1 MKEVGQKKLPKIIL
15 YLFLI
20 CSALVSLFPFYWM
33 FVIGSNSTTSV
44 NQFPPAMIPGTQF
57 LENARNV
64 FERIDFFGALFNS
77 FIISSTVTL
86 SVLFFCSL
94 AGFAFAKLQFE
105 GKNMLFVFLLATM
118 MIPPQ
123 LGLIPSFMIISELG
137 WIDTLQ
143 AVIVPAMV
151 SAFGVFWM
159 RQYIAS
165 AIPDEL
171 LEAAR
176 MDGCSTFRTYWN
188 IVLPTVKPGL
198 ATLGIVTFMNTWN
211 DFLWPLV
218 VLKDRSVHT
227 IQIALRTLN
236 DVFYTDYS
244 MILAGTFMATLPI
257 LIVFILFSRYFIA
270 GLTEGAV
277 KTN

>member
-1 MKEVGQKKLPKIIL
+1 MKEVGQRKLPKILL
-15 YLFLI
+15 YVFLVM
-20 CSALVSLFPFYWM
+20 SSLLSLFPFYWM
-33 FVIGSNSTTSV
+33 FVIGSNTTNSV
-44 NQFPPAMIPGTQF
+44 NQFPPAMLPGTHF
-57 LENARNV
+57 FENAMNV
-64 FERIDFFGALFNS
+64 FDRIDFFGAMFNS
-77 FIISSTVTL
+77 FFISSAVTM

-123 LGLIPSFMIISELG
+123 LGLIPSFMIISWLG

-159 RQYIAS
+159 RQYIS
-165 AIPDEL
+165 SSIPDEL

-257 LIVFILFSRYFIA
+257 LIVFIIFSRYFIA

-277 KTN
+277 KN

>member
-1 MKEVGQKKLPKIIL
+1 MKEVGQKKLPKIFL

-20 CSALVSLFPFYWM
+20 VSSLVSLFPFYWM

-57 LENARNV
+57 VENARNV
-64 FERIDFFGALFNS
+64 FERIDFFGSMFNS
-77 FIISSTVTL
+77 FIISGTVTL

-94 AGFAFAKLQFE
+94 AGFAFAKLNFE

-123 LGLIPSFMIISELG
+123 LGLIPSFMIISQLG

-159 RQYIAS
+159 RQYISS

-218 VLKDRSVHT
+218 VLKDQSVHT

-244 MILAGTFMATLPI
+244 MILAGTFMATVPI
-257 LIVFILFSRYFIA
+257 LIVFLLFSRYFIA

-277 KTN
+277 KN

>member
-277 KTN
+277 KN

>member
-1 MKEVGQKKLPKIIL
+1 MKEVGQKKLSKIFL

-20 CSALVSLFPFYWM
+20 VSSLVSLFPFYWM

-57 LENARNV
+57 FENARNV
-64 FERIDFFGALFNS
+64 FERIDFFGSMLNS
-77 FIISSTVTL
+77 FIISGTVTL

-94 AGFAFAKLQFE
+94 AGFAFAKLNFE

-123 LGLIPSFMIISELG
+123 LGLIPSFMIISQLG

-159 RQYIAS
+159 RQYISS

-218 VLKDRSVHT
+218 VLKDQSVHT

-244 MILAGTFMATLPI
+244 MILAGTFMATVPI
-257 LIVFILFSRYFIA
+257 LIVFLLFSRYFIA

-277 KTN
+277 KN

>member
-15 YLFLI
+15 YVFLI

-64 FERIDFFGALFNS
+64 FERIDFFGAMFNS
-77 FIISSTVTL
+77 FVISSTVTL

-159 RQYIAS
+159 RQYISS

-277 KTN
+277 KN